1 MLSGERIY
9 STETAQLSAPL
20 SSYKASLQAT
30 EKEFNWA
37 GHRDDSSKLNDL
49 DSTAASSP
57 CGLEIVHAKSVTFL
71 ARKHEPHL
79 SFLGRT

>member
-57 CGLEIVHAKSVTFL
+57 CGLDIVA
-71 ARKHEPHL
+71 
-79 SFLGRT
+79 